1 MIAATD
7 LCHSF
12 GARPALRNVSIEV
25 GPGEVFGFVGPN
37 GAGKTT
43 TIRALATL
51 LTPDSGNIEV
61 CGVDA
66 ITAPQEVRRHVGF
79 VPDAAG
85 VYERLT
91 VAEYVD
97 FFAAACG
104 IDDPVE
110 RRKAVAIALELT
122 GMQDLA
128 DRMCSELSKGVRQR
142 LALARALV
150 HDPQVLLLDEP
161 ASGLD
166 PRARIELFE
175 LVRQLKELGKTILL
189 SSHILTELATVVT
202 HVGIIEKGQMVAHGP
217 ARQIA
222 DMLGQDRVV
231 LLRLLEPAASRGDQ
245 LKREV
250 DGVLEVIEREPR
262 LLAVT
267 IQGGE
272 RVIADVVRASVQAGL
287 NVIGVESEWT
297 DLERV
302 FLVATRGELQ

>member
-1 MIAATD
+1 MIAAQNLT
-7 LCHSF
+7 HAF
-12 GARPALRNVSIEV
+12 GAHPVLRDVSLAV

-51 LTPDSGNIEV
+51 LTPDEGEV
-61 CGVDA
+61 EICGQDA
-66 ITAPQEVRRHVGF
+66 ISSPQEARRFVGF
-79 VPDAAG
+79 VPDNAG
-85 VYERLT
+85 VYERLS
-91 VAEYVD
+91 VREYVE
-97 FFAAACG
+97 FFAAASG
-104 IDDPVE
+104 IGSTLE
-110 RRKAVAIALELT
+110 RKRAVGTALELT
-122 GMQDLA
+122 GMTGLA
-128 DRMCSELSKGVRQR
+128 DRMCSELSKGIRQR

-175 LVRQLKELGKTILL
+175 LIRQLKELGKTILL

-202 HVGIIEKGQMVAHGP
+202 HLGIIERGRMVASGP
-217 ARQIA
+217 ARQVA

-231 LLRLLEPAASRGDQ
+231 LLRLLEPAGGRGE
-245 LKREV
+245 LLHSIN
-250 DGVLEVIEREPR
+250 GVLQVVEREPK

-267 IQGGE
+267 IQGDE
-272 RVIADVVRASVQAGL
+272 RLVAEVVRASVDQGL
-287 NVIGVESEWT
+287 PIIGVESEWT